1 MKKLLVVAALLIAG
15 SSFAQTGVKEDIA
28 VIQSLYGKSKQELV
42 QAYMKLQEPQ
52 ASAFAKIYEDY
63 ETSRKELG
71 KQRMM
76 LIADYADNFA
86 TLTDEKAD
94 QLAKDVLKNNMAFE
108 KLYSKYYGKV
118 KSAIGA
124 INAAKFIQLEN
135 ALHTAIRAETQ
146 GALPLIGEMDRS
158 KKH

>member
-1 MKKLLVVAALLIAG
+1 MKKLFVVAAMLIAG
-15 SSFAQTGVKEDIA
+15 TSFAQSGIKEDIA

-63 ETSRKELG
+63 EVKRKELG
-71 KQRMM
+71 KQRML
-76 LIADYADNFA
+76 LIADYADNFT

-124 INAAKFIQLEN
+124 INAAKFIQLES
-135 ALHTAIRAETQ
+135 ALHTAIREETQ
-146 GALPLIGEMDRS
+146 EALPLIGEIERT

>member
-1 MKKLLVVAALLIAG
+1 MKKLLVVAALMIAG
-15 SSFAQTGVKEDIA
+15 TGFAQTGVKEDIA

-52 ASAFAKIYEDY
+52 AAAFGAIYEEY
-63 ETSRKELG
+63 EVKRKELG

-124 INAAKFIQLEN
+124 INAAKFIQLES
-135 ALHTAIRAETQ
+135 ALHTAIREKTQ
-146 GALPLIGEMDRS
+146 EALPLIGEIERS
-158 KKH
+158 KKQ

>member
-1 MKKLLVVAALLIAG
+1 MKKLFVVAAILIAG
-15 SSFAQTGVKEDIA
+15 TSFAQSGVKEDIA

-42 QAYMKLQEPQ
+42 QTYMKLQEPQ
-52 ASAFAKIYEDY
+52 SSAFATIYEDY
-63 ETSRKELG
+63 EIKRKELG
-71 KQRMM
+71 KQRML
-76 LIADYADNFA
+76 LIADYANSFT

-146 GALPLIGEMDRS
+146 NELPLIGEMDRS